1 MVSCGKRSKCEKSPF
16 CSTEEV
22 SIANR
27 RIRVNEAIRAES
39 VRVIDPDGKQLGVM
53 PLKQALQEARNRG
66 LDLVEVAPQASPP
79 VCRILDYG
87 KYKYQLEKREKKKH
101 KVQKLKEMR
110 FTSQIEEHD
119 FMTKVRHIQRFLQH
133 GDKVKVTVIFRGRE
147 IVHTNRGRELL
158 DRLVEATQGYG
169 KVDQP
174 PTMRGRSL
182 QMLLVPT
189 GELREAAKAA
199 QGQGQNSSLNQSP
212 NTNTNEK
219 GSNG

>member
-1 MVSCGKRSKCEKSPF
+1 
-16 CSTEEV
+16 
-22 SIANR
+22 
-27 RIRVNEAIRAES
+27 
-39 VRVIDPDGKQLGVM
+39 M
-53 PLKQALQEARNRG
+53 PLKQALEEARSRG

-147 IVHTNRGRELL
+147 IVHTDRGRELL

-189 GELREAAKAA
+189 GEPKETA
-199 QGQGQNSSLNQSP
+199 QGQTRGQGQGSP
-212 NTNTNEK
+212 ANANPNPNPNPNEK
-219 GSNG
+219 GADK

>member
-1 MVSCGKRSKCEKSPF
+1 MVSCGKSAKCSRNPF
-16 CSTEEV
+16 CSGKEV
-22 SIANR
+22 NIVNR
-27 RIRVNEAIRAES
+27 RIRVNEAIRAET
-39 VRVIDPDGKQLGVM
+39 VRVIDPEGKQLGVM
-53 PLKQALQEARNRG
+53 PLKQALEEARSRG
-66 LDLVEVAPQASPP
+66 LDLVEVAPQANPP

-147 IVHTNRGRELL
+147 IVHTDRGRELL
-158 DRLVEATQGYG
+158 DRLVEATRGYG

-182 QMLLVPT
+182 QMLLVPA
-189 GELREAAKAA
+189 GESKGTAKAA
-199 QGQGQNSSLNQSP
+199 ASQRENAGENAADEG
-212 NTNTNEK
+212 E
-219 GSNG
+219 